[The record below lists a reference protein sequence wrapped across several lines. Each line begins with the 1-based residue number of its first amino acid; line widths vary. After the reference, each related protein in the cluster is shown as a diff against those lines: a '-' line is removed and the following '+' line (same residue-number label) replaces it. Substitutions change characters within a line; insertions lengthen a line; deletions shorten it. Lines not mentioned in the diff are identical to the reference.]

1 MKQNMNMNK
10 AEITKLKKLAIQV
23 RRDVIRM
30 IYGSKDGHIGAAM
43 SIVEMLVVLYSKIL
57 KIDQRDLSNKE
68 RDRFILSKGHGCVS
82 LYSVL
87 ARRRF
92 FPMDELEKFC
102 TRNGI
107 LGGHPDHNK
116 IPGVE
121 VSTGSLGHGFP
132 MGVGFA
138 MAAKLEKSHRRVF
151 CVVGD
156 GECNEGST
164 WEAAAIASHQKLDN
178 LVVILDNNEMQSS
191 GSAVAV
197 QDPHDL
203 KLKWSAFGWETL
215 DVEGHDI
222 NKIYGA
228 LIKCPLSK
236 DRPAALI
243 AHTVKAKGIPFM
255 ENDNK
260 WHTGIPTEK
269 EYLKAMEEINLQEK
283 LL

>member
-1 MKQNMNMNK
+1 MNMDK
-10 AEITKLKKLAIQV
+10 AEVKRLKQLAIQV
-23 RRDVIRM
+23 RRDVIKT

-43 SIVEMLVVLYSKIL
+43 SIVEVLVVLYSKIL
-57 KIDQRDLSNKE
+57 KVDKRNLSNKE

-82 LYSVL
+82 LYSML
-87 ARRRF
+87 ARLGF
-92 FPMDELEKFC
+92 FPKDELEKFC
-102 TRNGI
+102 TKNGI
-107 LGGHPDHNK
+107 LGGHPDHKK
-116 IPGVE
+116 IPGIE

-138 MAAKLEKSHRRVF
+138 MAAKLEKSRRRVF

-178 LVVILDNNEMQSS
+178 LIVILDNNEMQSS
-191 GSAVAV
+191 GKIVLV

-215 DVEGHDI
+215 DVDGHDI
-222 NKIYGA
+222 SNIYSA
-228 LIKCPLSK
+228 LIKCPVIK
-236 DRPAALI
+236 GKPTALI
-243 AHTVKAKGIPFM
+243 AHTIKGKGIPFM

-260 WHTGIPTEK
+260 WHTGIPTEE
-269 EYLKAMEEINLQEK
+269 EYTKALEELDRQER